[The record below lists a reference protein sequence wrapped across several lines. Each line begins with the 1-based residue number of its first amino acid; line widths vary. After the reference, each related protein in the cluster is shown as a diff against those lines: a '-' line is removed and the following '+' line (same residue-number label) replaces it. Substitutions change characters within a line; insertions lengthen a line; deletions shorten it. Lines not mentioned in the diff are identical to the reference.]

1 MSRAARRLLGHR
13 CTEPPMLC
21 MTMSHIMRHEPLPR
35 ARPRGLSRR
44 RGRRSRRRTYSQR
57 TRGRREV
64 AERRLRRHRQG
75 GVRELG
81 RCAAALHRR
90 LGGVRQRLALAGR
103 HRDVRAHLARGLRL
117 AAGAP
122 ANVQLVVA
130 REQHL
135 HHAQV
140 RHRVALVQRAAAQL
154 EEADVVV
161 QRVAPHLEA
170 QVAGAI
176 VAPLEGLGVALGRVD
191 VEWLDE
197 LLAALA
203 AARVGR
209 RHREL
214 DVVSQ
219 GRIKVERIRLVALA
233 EIGADARWDLSEGLA
248 KRWDGRLAGT
258 R

>member
-1 MSRAARRLLGHR
+1 MRMWREAHLAGLPELRRCHKPPRRANRASHTVRCLLGD
-13 CTEPPMLC
+13 
-21 MTMSHIMRHEPLPR
+21 LPDSVD
-35 ARPRGLSRR
+35 AGAV
-44 RGRRSRRRTYSQR
+44 
-57 TRGRREV
+57 V
-64 AERRLRRHRQG
+64 AD
-75 GVRELG
+75 VV
-81 RCAAALHRR
+81 LHRR

>member
-103 HRDVRAHLARGLRL
+103 HRYVRAHLARGLRL

-135 HHAQV
+135 LS
-140 RHRVALVQRAAAQL
+140 RSSRVVIS
-154 EEADVVV
+154 
-161 QRVAPHLEA
+161 
-170 QVAGAI
+170 G
-176 VAPLEGLGVALGRVD
+176 
-191 VEWLDE
+191 
-197 LLAALA
+197 
-203 AARVGR
+203 
-209 RHREL
+209 
-214 DVVSQ
+214 
-219 GRIKVERIRLVALA
+219 
-233 EIGADARWDLSEGLA
+233 GLA
-248 KRWDGRLAGT
+248 SSRISSRPRAVSGHLHRP
-258 R
+258 RV

>member
-44 RGRRSRRRTYSQR
+44 RGRRSRRRTSSTAWRGASASCTRRATSIRPGPPR
-57 TRGRREV
+57 TRSPPRCRRPS
-64 AERRLRRHRQG
+64 Q
-75 GVRELG
+75 
-81 RCAAALHRR
+81 CAACRSSRAAPALEVISGGHLGWPRVLSHLVSPSGR
-90 LGGVRQRLALAGR
+90 LWSSASSQGVRQ
-103 HRDVRAHLARGLRL
+103 L
-117 AAGAP
+117 AAP
-122 ANVQLVVA
+122 
-130 REQHL
+130 RL

-203 AARVGR
+203 CAREGGGGQRAA
-209 RHREL
+209 
-214 DVVSQ
+214 
-219 GRIKVERIRLVALA
+219 LV
-233 EIGADARWDLSEGLA
+233 R
-248 KRWDGRLAGT
+248 
-258 R
+258 